1 MTDLKDNLDS
11 AYSNLYS
18 LFQDF
23 GYILNLISIKI
34 IGVKSKVFINL
45 AANISSKILNSSLPY
60 LFIYFLDFSNL
71 IFWEKIFSISSFVKL
86 NFFLLLSE

>member
-23 GYILNLISIKI
+23 GYILNLIKIKI

-45 AANISSKILNSSLPY
+45 ATNISSKILNSSLPY
-60 LFIYFLDFSNL
+60 LFIYFLDFANL
-71 IFWEKIFSISSFVKL
+71 IF
-86 NFFLLLSE
+86 

>member
-18 LFQDF
+18 LSQDF
-23 GYILNLISIKI
+23 GYILNLINIKI
-34 IGVKSKVFINL
+34 IGVKNKVFINL

-60 LFIYFLDFSNL
+60 LFIYFLAFYNL

>member
-11 AYSNLYS
+11 VYSNLYS
-18 LFQDF
+18 SFQDF
-23 GYILNLISIKI
+23 GYILNLIKIKI

-60 LFIYFLDFSNL
+60 LFRACLKTQNKQYF
-71 IFWEKIFSISSFVKL
+71 
-86 NFFLLLSE
+86 